1 MVLNM
6 WIILGE
12 PSLDSAITH
21 RAICDQVDPHNLTW
35 DVVIGGTSY
44 DNGGMDIDGMGAHRS
59 PPGSGWVCPSP
70 DQVMIAF
77 L

>member
-1 MVLNM
+1 MVLNI

-35 DVVIGGTSY
+35 DVVI
-44 DNGGMDIDGMGAHRS
+44 DGMGAHRS